1 MKTKLFFTFIVLGFF
16 QISFSQEIKPE
27 GATNPVTDSIANSEK
42 SSKNIENETN
52 GVLPVAATA
61 TASAAEILA
70 AEKAAQKAED
80 KAKKEAE
87 KALKEELK
95 AKEAAAD
102 AQKEIERNQKK
113 LQDQQDKIQKE
124 QQEQL
129 KKQDKINA
137 AEDDLAKAKDRLKD
151 AEKDLAS
158 DTEKHN
164 KKLAKGKL
172 SPNDI
177 EKFEKDKAKQQKR
190 IEALK
195 EKVEKEENQLRKA
208 KR

>member
-1 MKTKLFFTFIVLGFF
+1 MKTKLFFTFIVSGFF

-27 GATNPVTDSIANSEK
+27 GATNQVTDSIVNREK
-42 SSKNIENETN
+42 TIKDMENETN

-61 TASAAEILA
+61 TASAAEIIAAQKA
-70 AEKAAQKAED
+70 AEKAEKKAQ
-80 KAKKEAE
+80 KEAE
-87 KALKEELK
+87 KVLKERER
-95 AKEAAAD
+95 
-102 AQKEIERNQKK
+102 AQKEVEDAKKEVERNRERLEK
-113 LQDQQDKIQKE
+113 QQDKFEKE
-124 QQEQL
+124 QQAQQ
-129 KKQDKINA
+129 KQKDKIND

-151 AEKDLAS
+151 AEKDLVS

-177 EKFEKDKAKQQKR
+177 EKFEKDKVKQQRR
-190 IEALK
+190 IEELK
-195 EKVEKEENQLRKA
+195 EKVEKEEHQLRKA

>member
-42 SSKNIENETN
+42 PIKNLENATN
-52 GVLPVAATA
+52 GVFPVATTA
-61 TASAAEILA
+61 TASAAEIIAAQKA
-70 AEKAAQKAED
+70 AEKAEKKAQ
-80 KAKKEAE
+80 KEAE

-95 AKEAAAD
+95 VKEAAAD
-102 AQKEIERNQKK
+102 AQKEIVKNQKK
-113 LQDQQDKIQKE
+113 LQQQQDKIQKE

-151 AEKDLAS
+151 AEKDLVS

-177 EKFEKDKAKQQKR
+177 EKFEKDKAKQQRR
-190 IEALK
+190 IEELK
-195 EKVEKEENQLRKA
+195 EKVEKEEHQLRKA

>member
-1 MKTKLFFTFIVLGFF
+1 MKTKLFFTLIVLGFF

-27 GATNPVTDSIANSEK
+27 GATNQVTDSIVNREK
-42 SSKNIENETN
+42 TIKDMENETN

-151 AEKDLAS
+151 AEKDLVS

-177 EKFEKDKAKQQKR
+177 EKFEKDKVKQQRR
-190 IEALK
+190 IEELK
-195 EKVEKEENQLRKA
+195 EKVEKEEHQLRKA